1 MGDNREGRAS
11 PQAIRC
17 IAFITSMADTL
28 GNFRGPLI
36 ADLVAS
42 GARVLALAPDHDE
55 RTRASVR
62 SFGGEPIDISMD
74 RTGMHPL
81 RDAADAL
88 RLAAQ
93 LRRLKPDVVC
103 SYFIKPVIY
112 GSLAARMAGVPNRF
126 AMVEGLGYVFTPG
139 GAAVTLKRRALKH
152 VASLLYRAGF
162 AACRKVFLLNQDDID
177 ELVGGGLL
185 PAGKVVRLSGAG
197 VDLERL
203 PPAPPVETPPTFLL
217 MARLLR
223 EKGIA
228 EYAAAARIV
237 KRRHPEARF
246 LLLGKTDPNPGGLTE
261 AEVRGW
267 VEEGILEW
275 HGHVEDVRPW
285 IAETSVYVLPSWREG
300 KPRSTQEAMA
310 MARAVIT
317 TDAPGCRETV
327 EEGVNGFLV
336 PVRDPPALAEAMAR
350 FIEQPQLI
358 ATMGAASRKLAEE
371 RFDAR
376 AINRRIMAELGIA

>member
-1 MGDNREGRAS
+1 MGD
-11 PQAIRC
+11 PKAIRC

-36 ADLVAS
+36 ADLVAL
-42 GARVLALAPDHDE
+42 GVRVLALAPDHDD
-55 RTRASVR
+55 RTRAAVR
-62 SFGGEPIDISMD
+62 AFGGEPIDISLD
-74 RTGMHPL
+74 RTGIHPL
-81 RDAADAL
+81 RDAADTA

-93 LRRLKPDVVC
+93 LRRLGPDAVL

-126 AMVEGLGYVFTPG
+126 AMVEGLGWVFTPG
-139 GAAVTLKRRALKH
+139 GTPANLKRRALRRA
-152 VASLLYRAGF
+152 VSLLYRAGF
-162 AACRKVFLLNQDDID
+162 AACRKVFMLNQDDID
-177 ELVGGGLL
+177 EFVGAGLL
-185 PAGKVVRLSGAG
+185 PAAKVVRLTGVG
-197 VDLERL
+197 VDLGQL
-203 PPAPPVETPPTFLL
+203 APAPPVERLPTFLL

-223 EKGIA
+223 EKGIP

-237 KRRHPEARF
+237 KASHPEARF
-246 LLLGKTDPNPGGLTE
+246 VLLGRTDSNPGGLSDS
-261 AEVRGW
+261 EVRGW
-267 VEEGILEW
+267 VDEGLLEW
-275 HGHVEDVRPW
+275 PGHVEDVRPW

-300 KPRSTQEAMA
+300 VPRSTQEAMA

-336 PVRDPPALAEAMAR
+336 PVRDPPALAQAMLR
-350 FIEQPQLI
+350 FIEQPELI
-358 ATMGAASRKLAEE
+358 AAMGSASRTLAEQ

-376 AINRRIMAELGIA
+376 AINRRILAEMGIS